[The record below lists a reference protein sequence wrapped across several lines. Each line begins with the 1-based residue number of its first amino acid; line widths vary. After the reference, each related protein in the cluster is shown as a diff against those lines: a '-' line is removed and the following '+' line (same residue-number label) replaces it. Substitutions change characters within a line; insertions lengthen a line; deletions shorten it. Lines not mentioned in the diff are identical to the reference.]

1 MKKLLIILLLSAISA
16 MAEDLVD
23 YYKSVQN
30 ELQTAKEAERLVNGV
45 IYLESTKSPEILA
58 TSGTAKPNTYLWYI
72 FKDFGQS
79 TGFEKLAN
87 FEILQSTITK
97 EK

>member
-23 YYKSVQN
+23 YYKTVQA
-30 ELQTAKEAERLVNGV
+30 ELQTAKEAKRLVNGV
-45 IYLESTKSPEILA
+45 IYLDSVKSPEILA

-87 FEILQSTITK
+87 FEILKSTIK
-97 EK
+97 DK

>member
-1 MKKLLIILLLSAISA
+1 MKKLLTIFLLSAISA
-16 MAEDLVD
+16 AAEDLVD

-45 IYLESTKSPEILA
+45 IYLESVKSPEILA

-87 FEILQSTITK
+87 FEILKSTITK

>member
-1 MKKLLIILLLSAISA
+1 MKKLLIILLLSAMSA
-16 MAEDLVD
+16 TANDLVD
-23 YYKSVQN
+23 YYKSVQA

-45 IYLESTKSPEILA
+45 IYFDNIKSPEILA

-72 FKDFGQS
+72 FKDFSQS

-87 FEILQSTITK
+87 FEVLKSTIK
-97 EK
+97 DK